1 MGLGDKEMK
10 YTLQESCD
18 YAVKQMVS
26 QGGRCVNEEG
36 GCVYDNGEGKHCAVG
51 HIMKLWGEPEDSK
64 AWCYYSNV
72 GGLTRSGAVKDK
84 RLLGFLSENRVAISQ
99 LQIFHDSFHSLHRRE
114 YLENLSEYVDTSGE
128 HWQQW
133 LEMGR

>member
-1 MGLGDKEMK
+1 MSK

-18 YAVKQMVS
+18 YAVKQMVKQGS
-26 QGGRCVNEEG
+26 RCLNEQGGCI
-36 GCVYDNGEGKHCAVG
+36 YADGEGKHCAVG
-51 HIMKLWGEPEDSK
+51 HIMKLWGEPENSR
-64 AWCYYSNV
+64 AWLY
-72 GGLTRSGAVKDK
+72 GSGVKGVVSSGTINDGH
-84 RLLGFLSENRVAISQ
+84 LLGFLRENRVAMVQ
-99 LQIFHDSFHSLHRRE
+99 LQIFHDSPYYHRRQ

>member
-1 MGLGDKEMK
+1 MSK

-18 YAVKQMVS
+18 YAVKQMVK
-26 QGGRCVNEEG
+26 QGSRCLNDDG
-36 GCVYDNGEGKHCAVG
+36 ICVYDNGEGKHCAVG
-51 HIMKLWGEPEDSK
+51 HIMKLWGEPENSR
-64 AWCYYSNV
+64 AWRYGSSVNGV
-72 GGLTRSGAVKDK
+72 ASSGTIND
-84 RLLGFLSENRVAISQ
+84 RHLLDFLRENTLAMMQ
-99 LQIFHDSFHSLHRRE
+99 LQIFHDSFHYNRRQ